1 VLPYVRSGV
10 QVFYHMRWLAQKISS
25 DDDKGTEGIDDIL
38 ILSPSASLKIKKKK
52 DFSPFLCQRV
62 DLGADPAGG
71 HRSVGKQHKVE
82 AQSPH
87 DCPTLT
93 FSRGHHE
100 VLGRTGSRLTPR
112 ASKGLMLAAIL
123 RSSLLQ

>member
-38 ILSPSASLKIKKKK
+38 ILSPSASLKIIKKK

-87 DCPTLT
+87 DRPTLT

-100 VLGRTGSRLTPR
+100 VYCNT
-112 ASKGLMLAAIL
+112 MAAVYEKC
-123 RSSLLQ
+123 SSTITQRGESSPFEAP